1 VDSSGNLGISD
12 VGASGSVY
20 NAGTVSV
27 ADSVWHKFD
36 YIRNSSTMRSL
47 YMDGV
52 LIVSSTTNAGSI
64 SDSGN
69 LPLSIGGFAVN
80 GGASCQNTSLA
91 LMRLGRTELN
101 ATQIR
106 QLYDAEKGMFE
117 ANAECLLQSGST
129 DAVLDVNIDPLTK
142 KVLVTQ
148 TDAITVFDG
157 LVVDSKPTVN
167 SGNSEKGKLFG
178 DLRTEQ
184 NSANAYV
191 TAPAVDQ
198 RQVNEMVR
206 SLANELP
213 KITDTTKIHA
223 YVAAYT
229 NGNIYRS
236 YGIKSVTYLGVGTA
250 EIILE
255 HPMWRDTSSDWR
267 VPILATCSD
276 TSAYWAAVMT
286 NPDGYP
292 GTNLV
297 VYTRDHAGSLT
308 NTVFTVVVFGE
319 PASS

>member
-1 VDSSGNLGISD
+1 M
-12 VGASGSVY
+12 Y
-20 NAGTVSV
+20 
-27 ADSVWHKFD
+27 
-36 YIRNSSTMRSL
+36 
-47 YMDGV
+47 
-52 LIVSSTTNAGSI
+52 
-64 SDSGN
+64 
-69 LPLSIGGFAVN
+69 
-80 GGASCQNTSLA
+80 
-91 LMRLGRTELN
+91 E
-101 ATQIR
+101 
-106 QLYDAEKGMFE
+106 AEKGMFE
-117 ANAECLLQSGST
+117 ANAECLLQSGTT

-223 YVAAYT
+223 YVTAHS
-229 NGNIYRS
+229 NGTIYRS
-236 YGIKSVTYLGVGTA
+236 YGVKSVTYVSTGTST
-250 EIILE
+250 IILE
-255 HPMWRDTSSDWR
+255 QPMWRDTSSDWR
-267 VPILATCSD
+267 APILANVSD
-276 TSAYWAAVMT
+276 SSSKFVAVQT
-286 NPDGYP
+286 NADNQP
-292 GTNLV
+292 GTNIG
-297 VYTRDHAGSLT
+297 VYVRAHDGTLA
-308 NTVFTVVVFGE
+308 NAVFTVVVFGE